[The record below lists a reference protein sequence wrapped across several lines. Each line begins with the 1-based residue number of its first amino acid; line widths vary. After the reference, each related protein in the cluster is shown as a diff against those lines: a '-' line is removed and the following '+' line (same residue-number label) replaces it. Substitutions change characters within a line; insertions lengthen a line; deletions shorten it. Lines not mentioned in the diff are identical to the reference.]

1 MNTAHF
7 LRGKY
12 GKVSYTRPL
21 MAIPTQEI
29 PPSHNIYFMK
39 YPIAMKMKN
48 LYINGLIWEGSQGIL
63 EEIKA
68 S

>member
-1 MNTAHF
+1 
-7 LRGKY
+7 
-12 GKVSYTRPL
+12 